1 MKLINDAACSLAH
14 ASSGTDTSMVD
25 GSAAPRLHFCDE
37 ERQAAI
43 DHVLSAVSAG
53 RSVRSVLLNDRRV
66 ALSPRLPSVAI
77 WWEWLTKD
85 PALAEHLARAREF
98 GIEALLDECIDIA
111 DNDAEDPASRRVR
124 IETRMKLAQ
133 MLKPRKYGAR
143 LDVTSNQQ
151 TVGLAEA
158 LAAARLRVIEGKA
171 RFEADKRDG

>member
-1 MKLINDAACSLAH
+1 MFHMKLIDEISGSLTVCVAAQ
-14 ASSGTDTSMVD
+14 
-25 GSAAPRLHFCDE
+25 PHFSDE

-53 RSVRSVLLNDRRV
+53 RSVRSVLLNDRGNE
-66 ALSPRLPSVAI
+66 LSPRLPSVCM

-85 PALAEHLARAREF
+85 TALTEHLARAREF

-111 DNDAEDPASRRVR
+111 DNPAEDPASRRVR

-133 MLKPRKYGAR
+133 MLKPRKYGPK

>member
-1 MKLINDAACSLAH
+1 MKLINHAAGSLAN
-14 ASSGTDTSMVD
+14 ASSGADTSLED
-25 GSAAPRLHFCDE
+25 ISAAPRLHFSHQ

-43 DHVLSAVSAG
+43 DHVLSAVCAG
-53 RSVRSVLLNDRRV
+53 RSVRGVLLNDRRDV
-66 ALSPRLPSVAI
+66 LSLRLPSVAI

-85 PALAEHLARAREF
+85 PALTEHLARAREF

-124 IETRMKLAQ
+124 IDTRMKLAQ

-158 LAAARLRVIEGKA
+158 LEASRLRVIAEKA
-171 RFEADKRDG
+171 RLEAERRDR